1 MFGVQSQ
8 VVKLLLLYVLDV
20 LVTLHISDV
29 LKLRVKLLVLD
40 VLKILVVELVVM
52 LAGMIAT
59 MKMAHTVVAVHLTKK
74 SRLSA
79 AT

>member
-1 MFGVQSQ
+1 MS
-8 VVKLLLLYVLDV
+8 
-20 LVTLHISDV
+20 
-29 LKLRVKLLVLD
+29 RKLLVLD